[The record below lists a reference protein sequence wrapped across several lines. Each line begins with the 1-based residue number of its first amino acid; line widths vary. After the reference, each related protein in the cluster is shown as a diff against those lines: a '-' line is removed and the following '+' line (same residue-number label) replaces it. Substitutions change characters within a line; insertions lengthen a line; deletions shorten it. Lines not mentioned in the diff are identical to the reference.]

1 MEKESNID
9 GSKSTRMSGLNQK
22 IFSGQKRLADHL
34 NLKCRNISSKGLLII
49 LIIFT
54 ALMSAILLKLIIGA
68 IQ

>member
-1 MEKESNID
+1 MEKESNIE
-9 GSKSTRMSGLNQK
+9 GSKSTGMSGLNQK
-22 IFSGQKRLADHL
+22 ILSGQKRLADHL
-34 NLKCRNISSKGLLII
+34 NLKCRNISSKGLLVT